1 MTEHEQLMQL
11 CRTWGASAVQ
21 AEAMARQLA
30 KRADQLV
37 AARGQSREEAM
48 AYLLQLVVQGRAGE
62 TPPGFDGHSPR
73 GRAQNSAENS
83 AK

>member
-1 MTEHEQLMQL
+1 MTELEQLTQL
-11 CRTWGASAVQ
+11 CRQLGAPPAQ

-37 AARGQSREEAM
+37 AQRGQSREEIM
-48 AYLLQLVVQGRAGE
+48 AYLLQLVVQGRSGE
-62 TPPGFDGHSPR
+62 TPPGLA
-73 GRAQNSAENS
+73 GRPPPGPTQNSAENS